1 MSVMT
6 VLEAIREAMKEE
18 MRRDESVFILGED
31 IGARGGVFLATEGM
45 LKEFG
50 ESRVIDSPLAESSIA
65 GVALGSAMHGMR
77 PIAVIE
83 FADFIWPTINQ
94 IVGEAAKV
102 RYGTEGRLE
111 APMVIRA
118 PQGGGVRGCL
128 LYTSPSPRD

>member
-65 GVALGSAMHGMR
+65 GWH
-77 PIAVIE
+77 
-83 FADFIWPTINQ
+83 
-94 IVGEAAKV
+94 
-102 RYGTEGRLE
+102 
-111 APMVIRA
+111 
-118 PQGGGVRGCL
+118 
-128 LYTSPSPRD
+128 